1 MKVLLVDDDPV
12 VLEVTR
18 AVLQSLGHE
27 VVTRDHALGTTAVIC
42 TERPQVVL
50 MDVQMPGVSGDELI
64 RIVRDRG
71 LLADDQRTVFI
82 LYSGRSSE
90 ELERLVADTGALGA
104 IQKTDNPV
112 AMGEAFQRLVE
123 QIEAAA

>member
-18 AVLQSLGHE
+18 AVLQGLGHE
-27 VVTRDHALGTTAVIC
+27 VVARDRALGTTAVIC
-42 TERPQVVL
+42 SERPQVVL

-64 RIVRDRG
+64 RIVRDRR

-112 AMGEAFQRLVE
+112 AVGEAFQRLVE
-123 QIEAAA
+123 QIEAPT